1 MSSQINR
8 FKAFFIS
15 FVMVVLTALVG
26 NLFTS
31 RNTETWY
38 LTINRPSF
46 LPPNYAFPIAWTI
59 LFILMIISF
68 YLVLTSKINHLKS
81 TNLIKTGIIL
91 FTLQLIFNALWCY
104 LFFEAHLLL
113 LSVIEIIVLE
123 ILIILTITTFYK
135 INKTS
140 AYLLIPYALWV
151 LFATALTIGVYV
163 LN

>member
-1 MSSQINR
+1 MGSQINK
-8 FKAFFIS
+8 FKAFIIS
-15 FVMVVLTALVG
+15 FVLVILTATIG
-26 NLFTS
+26 NIFTS
-31 RNTETWY
+31 RNVDTWY

-46 LPPNYAFPIAWTI
+46 LPPNFIFPIAWTI

-68 YLVLTSKINHLKS
+68 YLVLTSKTNHLKS
-81 TNLIKTGIIL
+81 TNLVNTAIVL
-91 FTLQLIFNALWCY
+91 FVIQLIFNALWCY
-104 LFFEAHLLL
+104 LFFQTHFLL
-113 LSVIEIIVLE
+113 LSVIEILILE
-123 ILIILTITTFYK
+123 LLIILNIIVFYK